1 MSKRVPPLVPAV
13 SAGLFV
19 AVIVLGAD
27 RAAFAADDCLAGPDR
42 PPAPG
47 GHWYYHLDHAS
58 DRKCWY
64 LVEPVARPATAETVP
79 AQPAPE
85 PPPAPQQPGFG
96 AFFSTLSAGFSGP
109 TVAQPPVPDA
119 RSPQPAPADNL
130 KNTEAAPARDLHPAR
145 RPAAVAA
152 LAPKPHQPRPV
163 AHPDERP
170 PASSDQAERD
180 ALFQEFLRWRGH
192 RTLQDTARAP

>member
-1 MSKRVPPLVPAV
+1 MSKRVTPLVPAV
-13 SAGLFV
+13 SVGLFV

-27 RAAFAADDCLAGPDR
+27 RTAVAADDCLAGPDR

-64 LVEPVARPATAETVP
+64 LVEPGARAPTAEAVQP
-79 AQPAPE
+79 QPAPE
-85 PPPAPQQPGFG
+85 PPPQPGFG
-96 AFFSTLSAGFSGP
+96 ALFSTLSAGFSGP
-109 TVAQPPVPDA
+109 TTAQPATPDA
-119 RSPQPAPADNL
+119 RSPQPAPADDL
-130 KNTEAAPARDLHPAR
+130 KNTEAAPARDLHPAH

-152 LAPKPHQPRPV
+152 LAPKPHQSRPPL
-163 AHPDERP
+163 AHPDERA

-180 ALFQEFLRWRGH
+180 ALFQEFLRWREH
-192 RTLQDTARAP
+192 RTPPDTARSP